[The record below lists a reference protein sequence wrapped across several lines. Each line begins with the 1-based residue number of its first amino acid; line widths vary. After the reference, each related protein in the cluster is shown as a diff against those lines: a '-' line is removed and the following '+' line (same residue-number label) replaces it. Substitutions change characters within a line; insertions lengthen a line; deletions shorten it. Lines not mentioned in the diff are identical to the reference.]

1 MSPLKMH
8 NNSKHKNNLLTEKS
22 NLILNLNTDI
32 FRKQFK
38 SIWLWILRKD
48 ALIFV
53 LFVGLASIFWWGRT
67 MSSPRDMDVRVNIS
81 YTDISEQ
88 IIFTKE
94 LPKNLTIVV
103 RDNGQQLRRINQQ
116 NLNLAINL
124 SPYLSMDHGVF
135 TLTADILRPRLQDI
149 LPGSTIIQ
157 QIIPETIEV
166 AYYRQQSKMV
176 PVVLQSQ
183 VSVAPQH
190 QLVGDAKITP
200 DHVQIL
206 GDKDNIDTI
215 SHIATDTIRITDLRE
230 SIRMSAPLLPPSGTR
245 VQPASVQIEWQAE
258 QFTEKS
264 FVIPI
269 EIIGLPNDKQIRLFP
284 QQVEVKMRVGIS
296 HFAEVQESDLQA
308 ICHYPT
314 QPCNALP
321 IEIKTDNPHISNI
334 RFSPTSVEYIIQF

>member
-124 SPYLSMDHGVF
+124 SPYLSMDHGAF

-200 DHVQIL
+200 DHVQIF

-215 SHIATDTIRITDLRE
+215 SHITTDTIRITDLRE
-230 SIRMSAPLLPPSGTR
+230 SIRMSAPLLPPSGIR

-258 QFTEKS
+258 LFTEKS

-296 HFAEVQESDLQA
+296 HFAEVQESDLRA